1 MNTCNFCFSLLVNL
15 QVSEPYK
22 STAFTFDPK
31 ILSLVLV
38 VSAVDRHIYQL
49 RETAGRHIC
58 LVKIVQMLMTFKKST
73 QTVAYLFLI
82 SVLANVRYNN
92 LTGTPS
98 SLPIQSEYAET
109 QQLTGSVDSTLL
121 LLLFTAAIILT
132 SCDKR

>member
-1 MNTCNFCFSLLVNL
+1 
-15 QVSEPYK
+15 
-22 STAFTFDPK
+22 
-31 ILSLVLV
+31 
-38 VSAVDRHIYQL
+38 
-49 RETAGRHIC
+49 
-58 LVKIVQMLMTFKKST
+58 MLMTFKKST

-98 SLPIQSEYAET
+98 SLAIQSENAET